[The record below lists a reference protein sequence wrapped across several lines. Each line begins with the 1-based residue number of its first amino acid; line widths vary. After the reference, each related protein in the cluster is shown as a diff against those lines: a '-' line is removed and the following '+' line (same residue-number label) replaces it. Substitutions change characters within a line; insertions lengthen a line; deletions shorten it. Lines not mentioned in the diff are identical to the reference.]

1 MTERRRQK
9 LTLVK
14 GSHRF
19 VFEYNEGNEPELVGS
34 FVALAGDPDS
44 EFDWFDAAV
53 LSYQMGRQ
61 AESDL
66 CATGAERRIHMDVTG
81 VGDQDAG

>member
-1 MTERRRQK
+1 MIGRRRQK

-14 GSHRF
+14 GTHRF
-19 VFEYNEGNEPELVGS
+19 VFEYNEGREPELVGS
-34 FVALAGDPDS
+34 FVALAGDPAS

-61 AESDL
+61 VESDL
-66 CATGAERRIHMDVTG
+66 CPAGSERCMRMDVTG
-81 VGDQDAG
+81 DGDQDAG